1 MLTINEFKKG
11 TNPYGIPYADMTVG
25 KKVVVDIPI
34 HDGTCAEVE
43 GIISRNLFY
52 GGARFLYYSQIKLI
66 KQNTKQD
73 VITLSKDLHAVYPE
87 KIKQIIC

>member
-1 MLTINEFKKG
+1 
-11 TNPYGIPYADMTVG
+11 MTVG
-25 KKVVVDIPI
+25 KYVIVDIPI

-52 GGARFLYYSQIKLI
+52 GGPPSLIYSQIKLM
-66 KQNTKQD
+66 KQNTKKD
-73 VITLSKDLHAVYPE
+73 VITLSKGLHAVYPE